1 MKKLLIFT
9 LIFNSLLFASND
21 DAISAKKKLL
31 LEQQIKKEME
41 KEKKY
46 AKEQRFYQGD
56 NYDLKGSEV
65 NKESLKHLKE
75 IPVDDLDMDDVYD

>member
-1 MKKLLIFT
+1 MKKILLFT
-9 LIFNSLLFASND
+9 FLFSSLLFASNKD
-21 DAISAKKKLL
+21 NIEAKKKLL
-31 LEQQIKKEME
+31 LEKQIQKEME

-46 AKEQRFYQGD
+46 AKEQRFYQGE

-75 IPVDDLDMDDVYD
+75 IEVDDLDMDDVYD